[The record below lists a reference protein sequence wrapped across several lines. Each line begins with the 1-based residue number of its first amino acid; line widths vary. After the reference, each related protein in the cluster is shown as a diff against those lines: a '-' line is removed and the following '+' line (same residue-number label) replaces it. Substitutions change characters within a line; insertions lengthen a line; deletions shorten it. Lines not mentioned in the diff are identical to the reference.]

1 MSGEVDMSTYPI
13 ASAVTSKT
21 IEMESAAPF
30 CNIGAEPIRFF
41 FYVLLGVFSAASI
54 SVVKLAYVAAL
65 ASDVLMKSRRLK
77 VFFIVLTFLKLLV
90 L

>member
-1 MSGEVDMSTYPI
+1 
-13 ASAVTSKT
+13 
-21 IEMESAAPF
+21 
-30 CNIGAEPIRFF
+30 
-41 FYVLLGVFSAASI
+41 
-54 SVVKLAYVAAL
+54 VKLAYVAVL